1 LENRLR
7 KVEKNISVVNKEL
20 VTIVQGKEANQIDI
34 DRISKIILTHE
45 QLSLFSPDTCPYC
58 LKDVDRSPNRCVCG
72 HEVDEEDYQRYFYS
86 SEEYHEI
93 LRSRIKSLETFNSA
107 IDKLKRNI
115 SKLDTLRDSIENKIK
130 DIDKNLLE
138 MMDGLAVE
146 VNNSELESVEDKIS
160 DLREEISDLNQLLKM
175 ELKLEGFEKVL
186 KSKEIAYSKIETSF
200 KRVEIN
206 SSEQLKDRVQEFSDI
221 YNDLMQNSLKDV
233 RKAEISADTYLPII
247 NNGIYREASS
257 KVSVRFLYFITLLKM
272 SLELDIPYP
281 KLILVDTPETVGI
294 DKENLDL
301 VLSKL
306 YDLET
311 DLDTDFQAIVATGV
325 GKYPTKMKD
334 LVVLKL
340 SDDSKLLKK

>member
-1 LENRLR
+1 M
-7 KVEKNISVVNKEL
+7 
-20 VTIVQGKEANQIDI
+20 
-34 DRISKIILTHE
+34 
-45 QLSLFSPDTCPYC
+45 
-58 LKDVDRSPNRCVCG
+58 
-72 HEVDEEDYQRYFYS
+72 
-86 SEEYHEI
+86 
-93 LRSRIKSLETFNSA
+93 ETFNSA

-257 KVSVRFLYFITLLKM
+257 KVSVRFLYFITL
-272 SLELDIPYP
+272 
-281 KLILVDTPETVGI
+281 
-294 DKENLDL
+294 
-301 VLSKL
+301 
-306 YDLET
+306 
-311 DLDTDFQAIVATGV
+311 
-325 GKYPTKMKD
+325 
-334 LVVLKL
+334 
-340 SDDSKLLKK
+340 